1 MKMKIHEYIDTYR
14 DVSISEVI
22 NEFKD
27 DVGIDVRFPDD
38 IPDEFEGWLEFNVE
52 EISEDDFAKLKKELE
67 SEIKEIRK
75 SAIAEETKELSSR
88 KKILEWIDW
97 VVDLSQDYIDRGD
110 VGYILTPKEILDNI
124 LKNGHQ

>member
-67 SEIKEIRK
+67 SEIKELRK

-110 VGYILTPKEILDNI
+110 VGFILTPKEILDNI

>member
-67 SEIKEIRK
+67 SEIKELRK
-75 SAIAEETKELSSR
+75 SAIEEETKELSSR

-110 VGYILTPKEILDNI
+110 VGFILTPKDILDNI